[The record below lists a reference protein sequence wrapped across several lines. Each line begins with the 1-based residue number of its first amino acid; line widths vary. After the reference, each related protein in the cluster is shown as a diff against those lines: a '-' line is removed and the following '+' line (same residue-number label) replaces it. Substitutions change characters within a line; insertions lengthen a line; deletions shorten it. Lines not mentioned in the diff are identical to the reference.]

1 MKKLALIGAAAI
13 LALAL
18 AGPGLAQG
26 KPQTTC
32 PVLGGNINKNVYV
45 DYQGYRVYFCCPGCD
60 TEFKKDPQK
69 YLKKMQ
75 DAGITPEKSPA
86 GAGQDGK

>member
-1 MKKLALIGAAAI
+1 MKKLALICAAAI

-18 AGPGLAQG
+18 AGPGLAAG
-26 KPQTTC
+26 KTQTTC
-32 PVLGGNINKNVYV
+32 PVLAGNLDKNLYV
-45 DYQGYRVYFCCPGCD
+45 DYQGYRIYFCCSGCD
-60 TEFKKDPQK
+60 TEFKKNPEK

-86 GAGQDGK
+86 GAGQSGK